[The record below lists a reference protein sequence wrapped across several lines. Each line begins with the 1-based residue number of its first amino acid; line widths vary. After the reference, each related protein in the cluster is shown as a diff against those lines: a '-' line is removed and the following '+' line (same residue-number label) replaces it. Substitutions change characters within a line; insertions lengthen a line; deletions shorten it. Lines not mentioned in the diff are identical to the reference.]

1 VIDVES
7 TGASGQLPGLD
18 RPLLEVEKLQVAFGA
33 GKSRQVAV
41 HDISLSVGHS
51 EVVGLVGESG
61 SGKSL
66 TCRSVLRMVPRGG
79 HIRADT
85 LRFEGRDVLGLTQR
99 QLRSMRAHEVGMIF
113 QDPFSSLNPTLRIGR
128 QMIETLR
135 VNADLP
141 REAAQDRAVDLLT
154 QVEIPDPAARLRL
167 YPHELSGGM
176 RQRVMIALS
185 LASNPQL
192 LIADEPTTA
201 LDVSTQA
208 QVLALLRRL
217 RQERNMSVLLVSH
230 DFGVIAEMCDRVV
243 VVYGGFVVESGTV
256 EEVYTAPAHPYT
268 RALLDAVPTLRPAP
282 DGRRRR
288 GIPGPP
294 LGTVPYTAGC
304 PFEPRCGFAQPDC
317 RSVDMS
323 LRPVGQTR
331 ATACPIVASASLAAG
346 PEHVRGAAS

>member
-1 VIDVES
+1 VIEVES
-7 TGASGQLPGLD
+7 TGARGSLPLVD
-18 RPLLEVEKLQVAFGA
+18 SPLLVVDKLHVSFGS
-33 GKSRQVAV
+33 GKTKQVAV

-66 TCRSVLRMVPRGG
+66 TCRSILRMAPRGG
-79 HIRADT
+79 QIRADA
-85 LRFEGRDVLGLTQR
+85 LRFEGQDVLALTQR
-99 QLRSMRAHEVGMIF
+99 QLRSLRAHDVGMIF

-135 VNADLP
+135 VNAGLP
-141 REAAQDRAVDLLT
+141 REAAQDRAIDLLT
-154 QVEIPDPAARLRL
+154 QVEISDPAARLRL

-268 RALLDAVPTLRPAP
+268 RALLDAVPTLHPAP
-282 DGRRRR
+282 GGRRRR
-288 GIPGPP
+288 GIAGPP
-294 LGTVPYTAGC
+294 LGTVPYTGGC
-304 PFEPRCGFAQPDC
+304 PFEPRCGFARPDC

-323 LRPVGQTR
+323 LQPAGPTR
-331 ATACPIVASASLAAG
+331 ATACPIVASASLAVG
-346 PEHVRGAAS
+346 PDHVRGAAS